1 VKSLPTRKVVA
12 TACTVT
18 PSVNESAA
26 VEVVARA
33 LAAASASAVVASD
46 MMTLATTLMLAAV
59 MVREI
64 WSTVTLSTAA
74 RAALN
79 APRSKVDGSPD
90 RLKVASMTE

>member
-1 VKSLPTRKVVA
+1 MKSLPARRAVA

-59 MVREI
+59 MVSET
-64 WSTVTLSTAA
+64 WSTVTLSTEAI
-74 RAALN
+74 AALN
-79 APRSKVDGSPD
+79 APRSKVDGSPA

>member
-1 VKSLPTRKVVA
+1 MKSLPALKVVV

-46 MMTLATTLMLAAV
+46 MMTLATTLTLAAV
-59 MVREI
+59 TVRDT
-64 WSTVTLSTAA
+64 WSTVTLSSAA

-79 APRSKVDGSPD
+79 APWSNVDRSPA
-90 RLKVASMTE
+90 RMKVASMTE